1 MLDSTATKNSEP
13 PALSGILLLGQDQ
26 RVCFS
31 TGAGSDKLLQAKLAA
46 GMGSTHGS
54 SMHRAEIGGC
64 PVVVLRFPA
73 PEHTLFLI
81 HAADGCN
88 ALLDFVASVDFGYLL
103 LNHMLTDRY
112 EAITVVDADA
122 RVRYISPTHEAFFG
136 LKLGEAAG
144 RPVQSVIENTRLH
157 HVVKTGQAEIGQI
170 QEMRGVSRVVARLP
184 IKRDGAVIGAIGR
197 VMFKGPE
204 QVVALSRDI
213 ADLKSELAL
222 ARRRLSA
229 THGRPSP
236 LDMIVGHSEA
246 IQRLKSD
253 LLRVAPLNVPVL
265 LAGESGTGKELAAH
279 ALHTLSPRA
288 SQPMV
293 LVNAAAMPATL
304 VESEMFGYDAGAFT
318 GAERK
323 GRRGKFEMADRST
336 LFLDEIG
343 DMPLD
348 VQAKLLRV
356 LQDKTFERVGG
367 ERQRRSDFRLVS
379 ATNRDLPEM
388 TRTGGFRL
396 DLFYRI
402 STVVLRMPPLRDR
415 LEDIRPIVDDFIAS
429 QQRVRHVRPD
439 VYGYLAEQSWPG
451 NVRQLLHEVEKAA
464 IFADG
469 AELCR
474 ADFRPDPLALHRER
488 STPPPAPAAP
498 VAAETLIES
507 GARIHDSTHQVAL
520 AIVRDALGRF
530 GGNKR
535 RVAQELGIS
544 RSYLYRLL
552 ETMPDTPVP
561 V

>member
-1 MLDSTATKNSEP
+1 MLDSTATQNSEP
-13 PALSGILLLGQDQ
+13 APRGILLLD
-26 RVCFS
+26 RDRKICFS
-31 TGAGSDKLLQAKLAA
+31 TGAGCDKRLQAKLAA
-46 GMGSTHGS
+46 DDAAPREN
-54 SMHRAEIGGC
+54 SMHRAEVDGR
-64 PVVVLRFPA
+64 PVVVLRFPTA
-73 PEHTLFLI
+73 DHTLFLI
-81 HAADGCN
+81 HAADGCS

-184 IKRDGAVIGAIGR
+184 IRRDGAVIGAIGR

-204 QVVALSRDI
+204 QLVALSRDI
-213 ADLKSELAL
+213 ADLKSQLAL

-229 THGRPSP
+229 THVPPTP
-236 LDMIVGHSEA
+236 LDMIVGRSEA

-253 LLRVAPLNVPVL
+253 LLRVAPLDVPVL

-288 SQPMV
+288 AQPMV

-343 DMPLD
+343 DMPVD

-388 TRTGGFRL
+388 TRNGSFRV

-415 LEDIRPIVDDFIAS
+415 VEDIRPIVEDFIAS
-429 QQRVRHVRPD
+429 QQRVRHVRAD
-439 VYGYLAEQSWPG
+439 VYDYLMEQPWPG
-451 NVRQLLHEVEKAA
+451 NVRQLLHEVEKAT

-469 AELCR
+469 AELSR
-474 ADFRPDPLALHRER
+474 ADFRPDPLAWRREPA
-488 STPPPAPAAP
+488 SPPPPSAPAPAPEAP
-498 VAAETLIES
+498 PES
-507 GARIHDSTHQVAL
+507 RARIHDSTHQVAL
-520 AIVRDALGRF
+520 AMVRDALDRF

-552 ETMPDTPVP
+552 EAMQDTSMSA
-561 V
+561 